1 MAIVVSETLPFNYEL
16 IFSPRRRSVQ
26 LAVVQGQLKVR
37 APTGTPTLFV
47 HQLLLQKQAWVLKH
61 LQATRTT
68 LTPGWIDRTQ
78 ILMGGELFNFS
89 WQLAAKGEVI
99 LDERSLQVQV
109 PVRVAVARR
118 ERYIAQLLQRYLTD
132 KAKVFFQA
140 QVQQQALLMAVA
152 PTAVRIG
159 NWQRRWG
166 CCDSR
171 GEVGFNWRLLQAPEW
186 VARYVVVHELAHLRY
201 MNHSAAFWQ
210 FVKRFF
216 PEYPSAQ
223 TWLKQHQQQLL

>member
-132 KAKVFFQA
+132 KAKVFF
-140 QVQQQALLMAVA
+140 
-152 PTAVRIG
+152 
-159 NWQRRWG
+159 
-166 CCDSR
+166 
-171 GEVGFNWRLLQAPEW
+171 
-186 VARYVVVHELAHLRY
+186 
-201 MNHSAAFWQ
+201 
-210 FVKRFF
+210 KRKC
-216 PEYPSAQ
+216 SS
-223 TWLKQHQQQLL
+223 KHC